1 MRQRANLR
9 KGAKGPMKMKYSFE
23 PGGNPNKRY
32 QADPSEPS
40 RDGSNIQNQRRD
52 FAPRAQAPKGPYTPP
67 SLVPMDDNP
76 SLRPPQN
83 RPNLPVASPNKPAS
97 PSPSPSPKPAPTA
110 PTSPKPAPKPNQG
123 SSSFNQ
129 AFAAARKA
137 GKTTFTY
144 NGKSYGTRR
153 ADETSEQHKAA
164 MARVTGQSSSA
175 PKSAPAPERAASRPT
190 PSNKPEAQLQRSTTP
205 SVAPAAKSKP
215 AARPAAQA
223 PQSSS
228 KTNDMKMK
236 ENIKKKMGGSYL
248 EPDKELKFG
257 GMKYEMGGME
267 ECGPGRPCPN
277 ARKAAK
283 TKRNQHKNLSRG
295 QRRYMR

>member
-1 MRQRANLR
+1 MKRKANLK
-9 KGAKGPMKMKYSFE
+9 KGAKGPMKMKMGNDVIPSKKMLGGIKKYQA
-23 PGGNPNKRY
+23 GNPPGYDPKVDEYNFSPAIRGRAAEERY
-32 QADPSEPS
+32 AQEQARKKQGEIERYRQNYLS
-40 RDGSNIQNQRRD
+40 RGSN
-52 FAPRAQAPKGPYTPP
+52 T
-67 SLVPMDDNP
+67 NP
-76 SLRPPQN
+76 D
-83 RPNLPVASPNKPAS
+83 ADAANK
-97 PSPSPSPKPAPTA
+97 PKPA
-110 PTSPKPAPKPNQG
+110 PKPAPKPNQG

-164 MARVTGQSSSA
+164 MARVAGQSSSA
-175 PKSAPAPERAASRPT
+175 PKSAPAPERLPSRPT
-190 PSNKPEAQLQRSTTP
+190 PKPEAQLQRSTTP

-228 KTNDMKMK
+228 KTTDMKMK
-236 ENIKKKMGGSYL
+236 GNIKKKMGGSYL

>member
-1 MRQRANLR
+1 
-9 KGAKGPMKMKYSFE
+9 
-23 PGGNPNKRY
+23 
-32 QADPSEPS
+32 
-40 RDGSNIQNQRRD
+40 
-52 FAPRAQAPKGPYTPP
+52 
-67 SLVPMDDNP
+67 
-76 SLRPPQN
+76 
-83 RPNLPVASPNKPAS
+83 
-97 PSPSPSPKPAPTA
+97 
-110 PTSPKPAPKPNQG
+110 
-123 SSSFNQ
+123 
-129 AFAAARKA
+129 
-137 GKTTFTY
+137 
-144 NGKSYGTRR
+144 
-153 ADETSEQHKAA
+153 
-164 MARVTGQSSSA
+164 MARIAGQSSST
-175 PKSAPAPERAASRPT
+175 PKPAPAPERAPSRPA

-236 ENIKKKMGGSYL
+236 GDIKKKMGGSYL

-257 GMKYEMGGME
+257 GMKYMMGGME

-277 ARKAAK
+277 AKKAAK